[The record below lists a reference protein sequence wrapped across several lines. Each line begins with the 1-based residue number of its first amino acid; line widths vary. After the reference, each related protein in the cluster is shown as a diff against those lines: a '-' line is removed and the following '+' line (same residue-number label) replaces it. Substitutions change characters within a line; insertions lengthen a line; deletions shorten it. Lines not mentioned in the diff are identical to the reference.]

1 VLGRLCSLYE
11 SVAIRTEVVGA
22 ENLPRQGPAV
32 IIANHTSMIDPIM
45 LLGLLGRLG
54 LHAGPKL
61 RFVASEI
68 VFNSKLTRG
77 LVQGAGMIPAGFRR
91 ASPESVRPVL
101 TALERD
107 EMVLLYPEGDVQSTS
122 DGAPRKFR
130 PGIAWV
136 LEKIAVP
143 VIPLAHHDARVV
155 SDGRVPQVALRGA
168 TAIVRRPHWA
178 VVIGQP
184 IQPSEWAP
192 AERERILTVLSER
205 LTRVWQQA
213 RDLANKSAS

>member
-1 VLGRLCSLYE
+1 MLGRLCSLYE

-22 ENLPRQGPAV
+22 ENLLRQGPAV

-68 VFNSKLTRG
+68 VFNSSLTRG

-91 ASPESVRPVL
+91 ASPESVRPVMA
-101 TALERD
+101 ALERE
-107 EMVLLYPEGDVQSTS
+107 EMVLLYPEGDVQATGE
-122 DGAPRKFR
+122 GAPRKFR

-143 VIPLAHHDARVV
+143 VIPLAHHDARLV
-155 SDGRVPQVALRGA
+155 SDGRAPQVALRGV
-168 TAIVRRPHWA
+168 TAILRRPRWS
-178 VVIGQP
+178 VVIGKP

-192 AERERILTVLSER
+192 AERERILNVLSER
-205 LTRVWQQA
+205 LNSVWLQA
-213 RDLANKSAS
+213 KELAGEPLN

>member
-1 VLGRLCSLYE
+1 MLGRLCSLYE

-22 ENLPRQGPAV
+22 ENLLRQGPAV

-68 VFNSKLTRG
+68 VFNSSLTRG
-77 LVQGAGMIPAGFRR
+77 LVQAGFLRS
-91 ASPESVRPVL
+91 SPESVRPVMA
-101 TALERD
+101 ALERE
-107 EMVLLYPEGDVQSTS
+107 EMVLLYPEGDVQATGE
-122 DGAPRKFR
+122 GAPRKFR

-143 VIPLAHHDARVV
+143 VIPLAHHDARSV
-155 SDGRVPQVALRGA
+155 SDGRAPQVALRGV
-168 TAIVRRPHWA
+168 TAILRRPRWS
-178 VVIGQP
+178 VVIGKP

-192 AERERILTVLSER
+192 AERERILNVLSER
-205 LTRVWQQA
+205 LNSVWLQA
-213 RDLANKSAS
+213 KELASEPLN